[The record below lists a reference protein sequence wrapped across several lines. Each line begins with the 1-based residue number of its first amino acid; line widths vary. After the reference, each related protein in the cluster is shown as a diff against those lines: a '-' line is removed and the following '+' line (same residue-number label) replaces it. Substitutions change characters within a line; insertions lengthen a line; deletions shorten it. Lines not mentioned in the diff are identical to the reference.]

1 MSVCGNPEMN
11 VTHMQNAS
19 TLLVHTPACVALA
32 TQEMV
37 KHAQVRCCLCLL
49 IKFEKTQQYI
59 FCVTSWLFDE
69 IFHVA

>member
-19 TLLVHTPACVALA
+19 TLQVHTPACVAMA

-37 KHAQVRCCLCLL
+37 KHAQVR
-49 IKFEKTQQYI
+49 
-59 FCVTSWLFDE
+59 
-69 IFHVA
+69 